1 MTSWAQDLQKTPAD
15 SRECIFNLVVGN
27 KADNGGDNAKV
38 SQPSFNFP
46 WANEQDQIQL
56 LHHRHG
62 EISFEVYLHQDTV
75 MAGPKPVTPFH

>member
-15 SRECIFNLVVGN
+15 SRERIFNLVVGN
-27 KADNGGDNAKV
+27 KADNGGDSAKV

-46 WANEQDQIQL
+46 WANDQDQIQL

-62 EISFEVYLHQDTV
+62 EISFEVYLHQDTA
-75 MAGPKPVTPFH
+75 MAGPKPVTPFP